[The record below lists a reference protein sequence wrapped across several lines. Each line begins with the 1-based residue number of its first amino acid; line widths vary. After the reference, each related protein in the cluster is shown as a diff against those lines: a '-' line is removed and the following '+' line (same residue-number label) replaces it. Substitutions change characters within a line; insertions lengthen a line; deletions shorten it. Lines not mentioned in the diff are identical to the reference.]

1 MKIVSR
7 ERRYS
12 DWSFMEIFDSILVGN
27 IFLSCYGPIYKENN
41 SYNIFVMNK
50 TLIVE
55 STEAHI

>member
-1 MKIVSR
+1 
-7 ERRYS
+7 
-12 DWSFMEIFDSILVGN
+12 MEIFDSILVGN

-55 STEAHI
+55 STEAHV